1 MCRYIAQIRAS
12 YRDFVVSFKIKLK
25 LFLFYN
31 LTIGAFGGAAQST
44 NSLFGGP
51 STSVFGAATTSAPAA
66 SGSLFGGQAQQST
79 GSVFGAA
86 STTSA
91 PASGSLF
98 GGQAQQSTGK

>member
-1 MCRYIAQIRAS
+1 MCHRFFES
-12 YRDFVVSFKIKLK
+12 D
-25 LFLFYN
+25 YN

-66 SGSLFGGQAQQST
+66 SGSLFGGQAAQST

-91 PASGSLF
+91 SASGSLF

>member
-1 MCRYIAQIRAS
+1 LY
-12 YRDFVVSFKIKLK
+12 D
-25 LFLFYN
+25 

-98 GGQAQQSTGK
+98 GGQAQQSTGR